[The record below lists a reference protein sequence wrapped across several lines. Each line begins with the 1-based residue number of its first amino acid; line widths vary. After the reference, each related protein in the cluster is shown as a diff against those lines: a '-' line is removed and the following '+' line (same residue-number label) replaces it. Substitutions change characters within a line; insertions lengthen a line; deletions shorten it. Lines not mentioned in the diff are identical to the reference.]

1 MRIGKYEF
9 LSEKDA
15 LDKIKKLG
23 IFTDEDGIDY
33 PTHKHNIIH
42 LGHIIIKDGSYD
54 DEGNEIK
61 APLYSDMYHLDVL
74 WDSLIE
80 HPYGWKSFAIEPT
93 DNKGVHSFY
102 GIDFK
107 DNKAQRNGK

>member
-1 MRIGKYEF
+1 MTIGKYEF
-9 LSEKDA
+9 LNEADA
-15 LDKIKKLG
+15 LAKIEKLGVIVEDKI
-23 IFTDEDGIDY
+23 TY
-33 PTHKHNIIH
+33 QTHNHTIIH
-42 LGHIIIKDGSYD
+42 LGHIVIEEGSYD

-61 APLYSDMYHLDVL
+61 APLYSDKYHLDVL
-74 WDSLIE
+74 WNSLVE